1 MQKQLTAELLERF
14 YALLPGLP
22 KIQGGLAHR
31 GWVKHGGLPI
41 EDEHLGPRREWL
53 LFTLRRLTAYGADV
67 AGVHEDL
74 AVLKHR
80 VLMWYIRGG
89 TEDPRLPPQP
99 DLWRD
104 VYEQRDKVVAFLRKE
119 LPTLR
124 TNFLVGDIDP
134 AGLDA
139 TATEEVRSRSWVG
152 TFERWLREDP
162 RAKMQPPVALRT
174 PLRRKRG
181 TPKLAILTEGRRML
195 GRRGVQHGDREAL
208 LMAVGLIPYRK

>member
-1 MQKQLTAELLERF
+1 MPKRLTAELLERF

-22 KIQGGLAHR
+22 KCEGGLTHR
-31 GWVKHGGLPI
+31 AWTKHGGLPI
-41 EDEHLGPRREWL
+41 ADEHQEPRREL
-53 LFTLRRLTAYGADV
+53 LRFTLRRLDAHGADV
-67 AGVHEDL
+67 AGVLEDL
-74 AVLKHR
+74 AALKHR
-80 VLMWYIRGG
+80 VLMWYLRGG

-104 VYEQRDKVVAFLRKE
+104 MYEQRDKVVAFLRKE

-139 TATEEVRSRSWVG
+139 AATEDVRSRSWVG
-152 TFERWLREDP
+152 TFERWLAHDP
-162 RAKMQPPVALRT
+162 RVKMQPPRSLRT

-195 GRRGVQHGDREAL
+195 GRRGVRHGDREAL
-208 LMAVGLIPYRK
+208 LMAVGLIPYRE